1 MRTLED
7 KIRAFCVASL
17 DMVADSDRFDFVEDL
32 GAELPMRTIGM
43 LLGIPDADQP
53 SVREHARA
61 TLQNDTGGPMP
72 IRKDHYFDG
81 DMFSDYVEW
90 RKRPEW
96 EIDMDNARRSRTST
110 VRGWDSMPAI
120 VT

>member
-1 MRTLED
+1 
-7 KIRAFCVASL
+7 
-17 DMVADSDRFDFVEDL
+17 
-32 GAELPMRTIGM
+32 
-43 LLGIPDADQP
+43 
-53 SVREHARA
+53 
-61 TLQNDTGGPMP
+61 MP